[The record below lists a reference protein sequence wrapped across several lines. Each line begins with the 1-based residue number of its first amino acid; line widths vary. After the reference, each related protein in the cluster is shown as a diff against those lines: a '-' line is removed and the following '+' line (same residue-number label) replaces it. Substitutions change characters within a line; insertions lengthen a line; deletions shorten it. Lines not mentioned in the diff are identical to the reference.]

1 MTSTTGTLS
10 RRPGKR
16 KEARQRCLEVLAA
29 AAAAAV
35 EGDRTGAVVEMDA

>member
-10 RRPGKR
+10 RRPGKG
-16 KEARQRCLEVLAA
+16 ARQRCQEVLAA